1 MATEARYAFATSED
15 AATVTAIDLATRQ
28 AVATLPAG
36 PVAHALTLTLDGGR
50 LYVVNRRGGSL
61 TVVDARALAV
71 LDTIALPTDPMA
83 AAISPDGRWLAVL
96 GRGQRGDRWGGHRRW
111 GGGLAGPRPAV
122 LDPGHEQGAGQG
134 PAERGRAHQEP
145 RERASHAG
153 LSPSAMARSSPRVS
167 VVLRSVRVT
176 PRSTHS
182 SSPRS

>member
-36 PVAHALTLTLDGGR
+36 PVAHALTLTQDGER

-61 TVVDARALAV
+61 TVVDTRALAV

-96 GRGQRGDRWGGHRRW
+96 GRARLVAWVFEAAIARVEKVAGALNPVAADLYDRAREEARS
-111 GGGLAGPRPAV
+111 PRPGFFAGV
-122 LDPGHEQGAGQG
+122 PTLVKDTCDVAGVPTMQGTDAWTPK
-134 PAERGRAHQEP
+134 PAKADGE
-145 RERASHAG
+145 
-153 LSPSAMARSSPRVS
+153 
-167 VVLRSVRVT
+167 
-176 PRSTHS
+176 
-182 SSPRS
+182 